1 MVVKKYFE
9 INLDYFIIKLL
20 KDKVEVDKNDKLVKD
35 LVMLLFEI
43 LFLVLGFSLEEL
55 GIYVSRIYRM
65 IKFGFGKYIEF
76 QVYCF
81 CDFEFYVLISC
92 SIKERS

>member
-1 MVVKKYFE
+1 MGYMVVKKYFE

-55 GIYVSRIYRM
+55 GIYVS
-65 IKFGFGKYIEF
+65 
-76 QVYCF
+76 
-81 CDFEFYVLISC
+81 
-92 SIKERS
+92 